1 MFESIIAFF
10 KVSADTPA
18 LNRARYNAL
27 TTQIPLMYAMVAI
40 NMIALSFSL
49 YGEAPALLT
58 ILGPAVL
65 VPVALIRSAAMLKSN
80 VDMHSDKD
88 IRSKLHAIVIFSVLL
103 GPLFVVWSLALFKFG
118 GIYSRVHI
126 AFFICITSLVCI
138 NCLTPLRQSA
148 VILAVSSVGAS
159 IIYLVVGG
167 VPVFRIIAV
176 NMSLVV
182 GAMIFMTMR
191 TAKNFTD
198 LIEKQNILFDQS
210 LKLEALN
217 AENMRLA
224 NLDSLTQLPNRRSYF
239 AELKQ
244 SIQQCEKTSERLVVG
259 ILDLDGFK
267 LVNDLFGH
275 PTGDQLLVEVGK
287 RLRTMLNDHICL
299 ARLGGDEFG
308 LIMRHPGSD
317 EELLQLGKDI
327 CQILKA
333 PFHLRDATTNVAASL
348 GFASYPE
355 AGHTAEILFE
365 RADYALCYSK
375 QNSKGEVVLFSEEH
389 ETIIREVSSIAHR
402 LKEANL
408 DQELSVMYQP
418 IVNSLDGK
426 TTAFEALA
434 RWHNPVLGNIPP
446 NVFIRSAEQS
456 GMISQLTVILF
467 AKALQAASKWP
478 DDVQLSFNLSSFD
491 ICTPEHIMRLLA
503 MVENSPIP
511 ASRIIFEITETAV
524 MQDFDRANE
533 SLTQIRRMGASIA
546 LDDFGTGFSS
556 LSYVQRIQIDR
567 LKVDRSF
574 IQNIETDTA
583 SRDIVRAVADLCRN
597 LKLKCIIEGV
607 ETKSQLEVL
616 ERMGCNLIQ
625 GYYFAKPMSEADTLK
640 YLEDNANPKHVITY
654 PNRSF

>member
-1 MFESIIAFF
+1 MFESIVSFF
-10 KVSADTPA
+10 LVSADTAA
-18 LNRARYNAL
+18 LNRARYKAL
-27 TTQIPLMYAMVAI
+27 TTQIPLMYSMVAI
-40 NMIALSFSL
+40 NMIALSFTL
-49 YGEAPALLT
+49 YGSAPPLLT
-58 ILGPAVL
+58 IMGPAVL
-65 VPVALIRSAAMLKSN
+65 VPVALIRSSALLRN
-80 VDMHSDKD
+80 NTDMMSDKD
-88 IRSKLHAIVIFSVLL
+88 IRSKLHGIVIFSVLL
-103 GPLFVVWSLALFKFG
+103 GPLFIFWSLALFNFG
-118 GIYSRVHI
+118 DAYARVHI

-148 VILAVSSVGAS
+148 VILATASVGAS
-159 IIYLVVGG
+159 LIYLAVGDIS
-167 VPVFRIIAV
+167 VFRIIAI
-176 NMSLVV
+176 NMILVV
-182 GAMIFMTMR
+182 GAIMFMTMR
-191 TAKNFTD
+191 TARNFTD
-198 LIEKQNILFDQS
+198 LIEKQDILFDQS

-217 AENMRLA
+217 DENMRLA

-244 SIQQCEKTSERLVVG
+244 SIQQSEKTSERLVIG

-287 RLRTMLNDHICL
+287 RLRAMLDERVCL

-308 LIMRHPGSD
+308 LILPHPGSD

-327 CQILKA
+327 CHTLKA
-333 PFHLRDATTNVAASL
+333 TFHLRDATTNVAASL
-348 GFASYPE
+348 GFASFPE
-355 AGHTAEILFE
+355 AGRTAEILFE

-402 LKEANL
+402 LKEADL
-408 DQELSVMYQP
+408 DQELSMMYQP
-418 IVNSLDGK
+418 IVNSLDG
-426 TTAFEALA
+426 TVTAFEALA

-456 GMISQLTVILF
+456 GIISQLTVILF
-467 AKALQAASKWP
+467 AKALKAAAQWP
-478 DDVQLSFNLSSFD
+478 NDVHLSFNLSSFD

-503 MVENSPIP
+503 MIENSPVS

-524 MQDFDRANE
+524 MHDFERADE

-574 IQNIETDTA
+574 IENIETDRS
-583 SRDIVRAVADLCRN
+583 SRDIVRTVADLCRN
-597 LKLKCIIEGV
+597 LNLQCIIEGV
-607 ETKSQLEVL
+607 ETKSQLKLL
-616 ERMGCNLIQ
+616 EDMGCNLIQ
-625 GYYFAKPMSEADTLK
+625 GYYFAKPMSDADTLK
-640 YLEDNANPKHVITY
+640 FLDGSATLEHAVA
-654 PNRSF
+654 